1 MLNCKWRGRT
11 RLDNRLQSSE
21 TTAPNLD
28 KYLYDS
34 NGYPCYYMS
43 IALLN
48 VESIVMIYFS
58 TGTF

>member
-1 MLNCKWRGRT
+1 MDYKVQKQLHQT
-11 RLDNRLQSSE
+11 SI
-21 TTAPNLD
+21 

-43 IALLN
+43 ITLLN
-48 VESIVMIYFS
+48 VESIVIIYFS